1 VAKKI
6 LLVDDEPAILKVTGY
21 RLQKLGF
28 EVITAENGPAA
39 LEAVSQVK
47 PDLILLDL
55 LLPVMDGCEV
65 CRAIKSSEEFYKT
78 PVILFTAATEEIEK
92 KVQEA
97 GADDYVFKPFSPQVL
112 IGKINKFLS

>member
-1 VAKKI
+1 MAKKI

-55 LLPVMDGCEV
+55 PD
-65 CRAIKSSEEFYKT
+65 
-78 PVILFTAATEEIEK
+78 
-92 KVQEA
+92 
-97 GADDYVFKPFSPQVL
+97 
-112 IGKINKFLS
+112 